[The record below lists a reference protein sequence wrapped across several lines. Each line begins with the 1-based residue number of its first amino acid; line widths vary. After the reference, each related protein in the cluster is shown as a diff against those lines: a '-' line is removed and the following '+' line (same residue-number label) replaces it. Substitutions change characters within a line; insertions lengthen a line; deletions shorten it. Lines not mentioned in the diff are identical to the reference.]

1 MTDLNPQPD
10 HREVPAAG
18 ATTEPAA
25 VAASGAAAPRH
36 KIGIGGMVAV
46 SLLAF
51 GFSFALVPLYRIACE
66 KVFGIR
72 LERGP
77 TGEATV
83 VAGKRDERI
92 VTVIFDGGVNS
103 KLPWDFAPHQLSMKV
118 RPGELYET
126 TYYAHNKSDR
136 DIVGSATP
144 SVAPARASQYFN
156 KTECFCF
163 TAQTLAAGETR
174 DLPVRF
180 IVDPDLPDDVRTVTL
195 SYAFFKNDVLTAE
208 LGAPKVSS
216 KTPQSAP

>member
-1 MTDLNPQPD
+1 MTDIDPSLD
-10 HREVPAAG
+10 DREARLPS
-18 ATTEPAA
+18 ATIELAA
-25 VAASGAAAPRH
+25 VATSGAVASRH

-51 GFSFALVPLYRIACE
+51 GFSFALIPLYRIACE

-77 TGEATV
+77 TGEAA
-83 VAGKRDERI
+83 VAVGKRDERI

-103 KLPWDFAPHQLSMKV
+103 KLPWEFAPHQLSMKV

-126 TYYAHNKSDR
+126 TYFARNKSAR

-144 SVAPARASQYFN
+144 SVAPSRASQYFN

-163 TAQTLAAGETR
+163 TAQTLAAGEKR

-180 IVDPDLPDDVRTVTL
+180 IVDPDLPDDIRTVTL
-195 SYAFFKNDVLTAE
+195 SYTFFKNDVLTAE
-208 LGAPKVSS
+208 LGAPKVLS